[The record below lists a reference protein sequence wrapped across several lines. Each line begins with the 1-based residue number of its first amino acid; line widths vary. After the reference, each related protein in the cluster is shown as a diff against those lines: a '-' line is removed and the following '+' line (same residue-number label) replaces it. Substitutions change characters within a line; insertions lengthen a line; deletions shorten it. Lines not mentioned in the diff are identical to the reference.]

1 MQQRI
6 NPAHG
11 PRPTLKPQTEE
22 AKWDVSIFCSIICAT
37 AGEFSHLT
45 LILQIASFGRLLVFP
60 GGNLEGML
68 PSRMNLFQSNMC

>member
-6 NPAHG
+6 NPAH
-11 PRPTLKPQTEE
+11 PQTEE
-22 AKWDVSIFCSIICAT
+22 AKWDVSSFCSIVCAT
-37 AGEFSHLT
+37 AGEFHLT

-68 PSRMNLFQSNMC
+68 PSRMNLFQSSMC